1 MVSDPAALLL
11 AQLRREADATATAR
25 IDAAGAEASRMRT
38 EAVEQVAQHRT
49 ARIAERE
56 AAAVA
61 ALELASADAAQRVR
75 HETLTA
81 RAAAL
86 DKVFSAAAER
96 LPALDVHAGLGAVVS
111 RAIADALACVPGDDA
126 IVRCSRAVA
135 DAMGG
140 SLTALGVRAAQL
152 TIDDSV
158 AVGAIVTSADGRIVA
173 DVTFARRLER
183 DRRGLA
189 IVVARRLAGDT
200 P

>member
-1 MVSDPAALLL
+1 MSDPAALLL
-11 AQLRREADATATAR
+11 AQLRRDADATAAAR
-25 IDAAGAEASRMRT
+25 IDAAGAEATRVRA
-38 EAVEQVAQHRT
+38 EAVEQSAQHRA

-56 AAAVA
+56 SAAVA
-61 ALELASADAAQRVR
+61 ARELASADAAQRVR

-86 DKVFSAAAER
+86 DTIFSAAAQQ
-96 LPALDVHAGLGAVVS
+96 LPALVAHPGMGAVVS

-135 DAMGG
+135 SAMDG
-140 SLTALGVRAAQL
+140 SLDAVGIRADRV
-152 TIDDSV
+152 TIDDAV
-158 AVGAIVTSADGRIVA
+158 PVGAIVTSADGRIVA

-183 DRRGLA
+183 DRRALA
-189 IVVARRLAGDT
+189 IPVARRLAGES